1 MRDSSQTSFLDFPTN
16 NTSKN
21 TAQDLPQSAQNHY
34 TKTIFREKN
43 LALMCDFY
51 EFLMSNGY
59 RKSSLKDTICY
70 FDVFFRSV
78 PDNGGFVIASG
89 QDSIVD
95 FINNLQF
102 SQQDLEFLRVQNL
115 FSPDFLA
122 YLSEFKFS
130 GDIYGV
136 REGEVVFA
144 NEPILTVRAKASEAQ
159 ILETFILL
167 ALNHQS
173 LIATKT
179 NRIVRAAQT
188 TPNTQNKHLQG
199 AIKQRAILEFGSRRA
214 QGIDAALN
222 GARAAYIGGV
232 EATACT
238 LAGKIY
244 GIKVAGTM
252 AHSWVQAYESELE
265 AFRQYCKMYP
275 NNAILLIDTYDSLH
289 SGIQNAIIALKELL
303 KSTKNSAK
311 NYGVRIDSGD
321 LCALSKEI
329 RKRLDSAGLQEA
341 KIVASGALD
350 EIKIK
355 QILQDGACIDA
366 FGVGER
372 LITAKSAPV
381 LGCVYKLVAKE
392 QDKNGQK
399 EIIPTIKISEEASK
413 ISLPHFKKLYRFFD
427 AKSGKAAFDKLYL
440 YDEDLD
446 KSDENLASKNLI
458 SKELHIPYFK
468 NGVCV
473 YKKPTLSQIRAY
485 TKDEVGKLNENLKQI
500 QNPQCQPNHQNQT
513 PNKDTKA
520 TQDFETSKNQQK
532 LRNPQNPQKLQ
543 TSQTP
548 IYEVRLSQKLRT
560 LREAL
565 LAKKS
570 H

>member
-1 MRDSSQTSFLDFPTN
+1 MHAKNNAN
-16 NTSKN
+16 NTKYD
-21 TAQDLPQSAQNHY
+21 TQSHY
-34 TKTIFREKN
+34 GKTIFREKN
-43 LALMCDFY
+43 LALLCDFY

-59 RKSSLKDTICY
+59 LKSSIKDTICY
-70 FDVFFRSV
+70 FDVFFRQV

-95 FINNLQF
+95 FITNLQF
-102 SQQDLEFLRVQNL
+102 SSQDLEFLRVQNL

-122 YLSEFKFS
+122 YLAEFKFS

-188 TPNTQNKHLQG
+188 PSTKDTKDKKGKTQN
-199 AIKQRAILEFGSRRA
+199 RAILEFGSRRA
-214 QGIDAALN
+214 QGIDAALS

-232 EATACT
+232 QATACT

-252 AHSWVQAYESELE
+252 AHSWVQAYDSELE
-265 AFRQYCKMYP
+265 AFREYCKLYP
-275 NNAILLIDTYDSLH
+275 NNAILLIDTYDSLN

-303 KSTKNSAK
+303 QATSGKAK
-311 NYGVRIDSGD
+311 NYGIRIDSGD
-321 LCALSKEI
+321 LCALSKSL
-329 RKRLDSAGLQEA
+329 RKLLDEAGLNEA

-350 EIKIK
+350 EIRIK
-355 QILQDGACIDA
+355 QILQNGACIDA

-392 QDKNGQK
+392 QNDK
-399 EIIPTIKISEEASK
+399 ITPTIKISEEASK
-413 ISLPHFKKLYRFFD
+413 ISLPHYKKLYRFFD
-427 AKSGKAAFDKLYL
+427 KNSGEAVFDKLYL
-440 YDEDLD
+440 H
-446 KSDENLASKNLI
+446 DENLNEILSDKDYIA
-458 SKELHIPYFK
+458 KELHIPYFK
-468 NGVCV
+468 NGVRA
-473 YKKPTLSQIRAY
+473 YEKPSLEQIRVYAQE
-485 TKDEVGKLNENLKQI
+485 EVSKLNENLKQI
-500 QNPQCQPNHQNQT
+500 DNPQENQT
-513 PNKDTKA
+513 TIPT
-520 TQDFETSKNQQK
+520 
-532 LRNPQNPQKLQ
+532 
-543 TSQTP
+543 
-548 IYEVRLSQKLRT
+548 YEVRLSQNLSA
-560 LREAL
+560 LREQL
-565 LAKKS
+565 LAKAPQK
-570 H
+570 

>member
-1 MRDSSQTSFLDFPTN
+1 MHAKNNAN
-16 NTSKN
+16 NTKYD
-21 TAQDLPQSAQNHY
+21 TQSHY
-34 TKTIFREKN
+34 GKTIFREKN
-43 LALMCDFY
+43 LALLCDFY

-59 RKSSLKDTICY
+59 LKSSIKDTICY
-70 FDVFFRSV
+70 FDVFFRQV

-95 FINNLQF
+95 FITNLQF
-102 SQQDLEFLRVQNL
+102 SSQDLEFLRVQNL

-122 YLSEFKFS
+122 YLAEFKFS

-188 TPNTQNKHLQG
+188 PSTKDTKDKKGKTQN
-199 AIKQRAILEFGSRRA
+199 RAILEFGSRRA
-214 QGIDAALN
+214 QGIDAALS

-232 EATACT
+232 QATACT

-252 AHSWVQAYESELE
+252 AHSWVQAYDSELE
-265 AFRQYCKMYP
+265 AFREYCKLYP
-275 NNAILLIDTYDSLH
+275 NNAILLIDTYDSLN

-303 KSTKNSAK
+303 QSTSGKAK
-311 NYGVRIDSGD
+311 NYGIRIDSGD
-321 LCALSKEI
+321 LCGLSK
-329 RKRLDSAGLQEA
+329 RLRDMLDKAGLNEA

-350 EIKIK
+350 EIRIK
-355 QILQDGACIDA
+355 QILQNGACIDA

-392 QDKNGQK
+392 QNGK
-399 EIIPTIKISEEASK
+399 ITPTIKISEEASK
-413 ISLPHFKKLYRFFD
+413 ISLPHYKKLYRFFD
-427 AKSGKAAFDKLYL
+427 KNSGEAVFDKLYL
-440 YDEDLD
+440 H
-446 KSDENLASKNLI
+446 DENLNEILSDKDYIA
-458 SKELHIPYFK
+458 KELHIPYFK
-468 NGVCV
+468 NGVRV
-473 YKKPTLSQIRAY
+473 YEKPSLEQIRVYAQE
-485 TKDEVGKLNENLKQI
+485 EVSKLNENLKQI
-500 QNPQCQPNHQNQT
+500 DNPQENQT
-513 PNKDTKA
+513 TI
-520 TQDFETSKNQQK
+520 
-532 LRNPQNPQKLQ
+532 
-543 TSQTP
+543 P
-548 IYEVRLSQKLRT
+548 IYEVRLSQNLSA
-560 LREAL
+560 LREQL
-565 LAKKS
+565 LAKAPQK
-570 H
+570 

>member
-1 MRDSSQTSFLDFPTN
+1 MHAKSNAKN
-16 NTSKN
+16 NTKYNARHS
-21 TAQDLPQSAQNHY
+21 TQSHY
-34 TKTIFREKN
+34 GKTIFREKN
-43 LALMCDFY
+43 LALLCDFY

-59 RKSSLKDTICY
+59 LKSSIKDTICY
-70 FDVFFRSV
+70 FDVFFRQV

-95 FINNLQF
+95 FITNLQF
-102 SQQDLEFLRVQNL
+102 SSQDLEFLRVQNL

-122 YLSEFKFS
+122 YLAEFKFS

-188 TPNTQNKHLQG
+188 PSTKDAKDKKGKTQN
-199 AIKQRAILEFGSRRA
+199 RAILEFGSRRA
-214 QGIDAALN
+214 QGIDAALS

-232 EATACT
+232 QATACT

-252 AHSWVQAYESELE
+252 AHSWVQAYDSELE
-265 AFRQYCKMYP
+265 AFREYCKLYP
-275 NNAILLIDTYDSLH
+275 NNAILLIDTYDSLN

-303 KSTKNSAK
+303 QSTSGKAK
-311 NYGVRIDSGD
+311 NYGIRIDSGD
-321 LCALSKEI
+321 LCALSKSL
-329 RKRLDSAGLQEA
+329 RKLLDEAGLNEA

-350 EIKIK
+350 EIRIK
-355 QILQDGACIDA
+355 QILQNGACIDA

-392 QDKNGQK
+392 QNGK
-399 EIIPTIKISEEASK
+399 ITPTIKISEEASK
-413 ISLPHFKKLYRFFD
+413 ISLPHYKKLYRFFD
-427 AKSGKAAFDKLYL
+427 KNSGEAVFDKLYL
-440 YDEDLD
+440 H
-446 KSDENLASKNLI
+446 DENINEILHDKDYMA
-458 SKELHIPYFK
+458 KELHIPYFK
-468 NGVCV
+468 NGVRV
-473 YKKPTLSQIRAY
+473 YEKPSLEQIRIYAQ
-485 TKDEVGKLNENLKQI
+485 KEVSKLNKNLKQI
-500 QNPQCQPNHQNQT
+500 DNPQENQT
-513 PNKDTKA
+513 TIPT
-520 TQDFETSKNQQK
+520 
-532 LRNPQNPQKLQ
+532 
-543 TSQTP
+543 
-548 IYEVRLSQKLRT
+548 YEVRLSQNLSA
-560 LREAL
+560 LREQL
-565 LAKKS
+565 LAKAPQK
-570 H
+570 

>member
-1 MRDSSQTSFLDFPTN
+1 MHAKSNAN
-16 NTSKN
+16 NTKYDTQNHPLQSHFSQSHS
-21 TAQDLPQSAQNHY
+21 TQAHLPQSHY
-34 TKTIFREKN
+34 GKTIFREKN
-43 LALMCDFY
+43 LALLCDFY

-59 RKSSLKDTICY
+59 LKSSIKDTICY
-70 FDVFFRSV
+70 FDVFFRQV

-95 FINNLQF
+95 FITNLQF
-102 SQQDLEFLRVQNL
+102 SSQDLEFLRVQNL

-122 YLSEFKFS
+122 YLAEFKFS

-188 TPNTQNKHLQG
+188 PSTKDAKDKKGKIQN
-199 AIKQRAILEFGSRRA
+199 RAILEFGSRRA
-214 QGIDAALN
+214 QGIDAALS

-232 EATACT
+232 QATACT

-252 AHSWVQAYESELE
+252 AHSWVQAYDSELE
-265 AFRQYCKMYP
+265 AFREYCKLYP
-275 NNAILLIDTYDSLH
+275 NNAILLIDTYDSLN

-303 KSTKNSAK
+303 QATSGKAK
-311 NYGVRIDSGD
+311 NYGIRIDSGD
-321 LCALSKEI
+321 LCVLSKSL
-329 RKRLDSAGLQEA
+329 RKLLDEAGLNEA

-350 EIKIK
+350 EIRIK
-355 QILQDGACIDA
+355 QILQNGACIDA

-392 QDKNGQK
+392 QNGK
-399 EIIPTIKISEEASK
+399 ITPTIKISEEASK
-413 ISLPHFKKLYRFFD
+413 ISLPHYKKLYRFFD
-427 AKSGKAAFDKLYL
+427 KNSGEAVFDKLYL
-440 YDEDLD
+440 H
-446 KSDENLASKNLI
+446 DENINEILHDKDYVA
-458 SKELHIPYFK
+458 KELHIPYFK
-468 NGVCV
+468 NGVRV
-473 YKKPTLSQIRAY
+473 YEKPSLEQIRIYAQG
-485 TKDEVGKLNENLKQI
+485 EVSKLNKNLKQI
-500 QNPQCQPNHQNQT
+500 DNPQENQT
-513 PNKDTKA
+513 TIPT
-520 TQDFETSKNQQK
+520 
-532 LRNPQNPQKLQ
+532 
-543 TSQTP
+543 
-548 IYEVRLSQKLRT
+548 YEVRLSKNLSA
-560 LREAL
+560 LREQL
-565 LAKKS
+565 LAKAPQK
-570 H
+570 

>member
-1 MRDSSQTSFLDFPTN
+1 MHAKN
-16 NTSKN
+16 NAKN
-21 TAQDLPQSAQNHY
+21 KDNPKDDLPQNNLTQSHY
-34 TKTIFREKN
+34 GKTIFREKN
-43 LALMCDFY
+43 LALLCDFY

-59 RKSSLKDTICY
+59 LKSSIKDTICY
-70 FDVFFRSV
+70 FDVFFRQV

-95 FINNLQF
+95 FITNLQF
-102 SQQDLEFLRVQNL
+102 SSQDLEFLRVQNL

-122 YLSEFKFS
+122 YLAEFKFS

-179 NRIVRAAQT
+179 NRIVRAAK
-188 TPNTQNKHLQG
+188 TPSTKNGKIHN
-199 AIKQRAILEFGSRRA
+199 RAILEFGSRRA
-214 QGIDAALN
+214 QGIDAALS

-232 EATACT
+232 QATACT

-252 AHSWVQAYESELE
+252 AHSWVQAYDSELE
-265 AFRQYCKMYP
+265 AFREYCRLYP
-275 NNAILLIDTYDSLH
+275 NNAILLIDTYDSLN

-303 KSTKNSAK
+303 QATSGKAK
-311 NYGVRIDSGD
+311 NYGIRIDSGD
-321 LCALSKEI
+321 LCALSKI
-329 RKRLDSAGLQEA
+329 LRSTLDKAGLNEA

-355 QILQDGACIDA
+355 QILQNGACIDA

-392 QDKNGQK
+392 QNGK
-399 EIIPTIKISEEASK
+399 ITPTIKISEEASK
-413 ISLPHFKKLYRFFD
+413 ISLPHYKKLYRFFD
-427 AKSGKAAFDKLYL
+427 KNSGKAVFDKLYL
-440 YDEDLD
+440 H
-446 KSDENLASKNLI
+446 DENPSEILSDKDYIA
-458 SKELHIPYFK
+458 KELHIPYFK
-468 NGVCV
+468 NGVRV
-473 YKKPTLSQIRAY
+473 YEKPSLEQIRIY
-485 TKDEVGKLNENLKQI
+485 TQQEVSKLNEKLKQI
-500 QNPQCQPNHQNQT
+500 
-513 PNKDTKA
+513 D
-520 TQDFETSKNQQK
+520 
-532 LRNPQNPQKLQ
+532 NPQKSQTLVQTPSQ
-543 TSQTP
+543 TSS
-548 IYEVRLSQKLRT
+548 YEVRLSQNLSALRKQ
-560 LREAL
+560 L
-565 LAKKS
+565 LAKTPQK
-570 H
+570 

>member
-1 MRDSSQTSFLDFPTN
+1 MQPQQKDLQNDSQEHLQHHFN
-16 NTSKN
+16 
-21 TAQDLPQSAQNHY
+21 
-34 TKTIFREKN
+34 KTIFREKN

-59 RKSSLKDTICY
+59 LKSNLKDTICY
-70 FDVFFRSV
+70 FDVFFRKV

-102 SQQDLEFLRVQNL
+102 SSQDLEFLRIQNL

-122 YLSEFKFS
+122 YLAEFKFS

-144 NEPILTVRAKASEAQ
+144 NEPILTVKAKASEAQ

-188 TPNTQNKHLQG
+188 SPQDMRNDFNNAQSTTK
-199 AIKQRAILEFGSRRA
+199 RAILEFGSRRA

-244 GIKVAGTM
+244 DIKVAGTM

-265 AFRQYCKMYP
+265 AFRQYCKLYP

-289 SGIQNAIIALKELL
+289 SGIENAIIALKELL
-303 KSTKNSAK
+303 ENTNNTAK

-321 LCALSKEI
+321 LCELSKEL
-329 RKRLDSAGLQEA
+329 RKRLNNAGLHKA

-350 EIKIK
+350 EIKI
-355 QILQDGACIDA
+355 QEILQQGACIDA

-392 QDKNGQK
+392 QNNN
-399 EIIPTIKISEEASK
+399 ITPTIKISEEASK

-427 AKSGKAAFDKLYL
+427 GKNGKAMFDKLYL
-440 YDEDLD
+440 YDEDL
-446 KSDENLASKNLI
+446 KNENLASQNLI
-458 SKELHIPYFK
+458 AKELHILYFK

-473 YKKPTLSQIRAY
+473 YKKPSLQEIREYAQS
-485 TKDEVGKLNENLKQI
+485 EVSKLNENLKQI
-500 QNPQCQPNHQNQT
+500 NNMQNPQTNFATKSHT
-513 PNKDTKA
+513 NKFD
-520 TQDFETSKNQQK
+520 
-532 LRNPQNPQKLQ
+532 
-543 TSQTP
+543 
-548 IYEVRLSQKLRT
+548 YEVRLSQNLHS
-560 LREAL
+560 LREQL
-565 LAKKS
+565 LAKNT